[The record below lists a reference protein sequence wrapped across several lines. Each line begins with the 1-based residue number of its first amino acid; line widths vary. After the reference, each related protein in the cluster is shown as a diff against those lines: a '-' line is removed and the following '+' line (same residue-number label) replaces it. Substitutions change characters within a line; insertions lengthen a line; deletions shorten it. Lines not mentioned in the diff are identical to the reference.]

1 MPPSTETSHRYPA
14 DELQRFAQAAIAAT
28 GTGPEQ
34 AAVVARH
41 LVEGNL
47 AGLESHGVMR
57 LRQYY
62 DGVQA
67 GRIDPT
73 ALPSVESETG
83 GTAVVD
89 ANGGWGA
96 LAGYLAVELAERKA
110 RAVGVAAISVKNAA
124 HIGRNGSYVL
134 HLAQQGLVAQIFCG
148 LVAAPFVVP
157 WGGREARFGTNPI
170 AIAIPG
176 SGEPVVMDIA
186 TSATAEGKVQVYR
199 NAGREMPE
207 GLIID
212 AEGNPSTDPNDVY
225 RGGGIL
231 PFGGINGHKG
241 YSLAVMAD
249 LLGGALSG
257 SHVGVRVGEFRN
269 HFLLTAIDPEA
280 LGGSDGMRASVDE
293 YAEWLKSSA
302 LQPGFDEVLMPGEP
316 EARNTEER
324 LRDGV
329 PLDPSTLELLD
340 ALADDIGIDR
350 LSGAAPS

>member
-1 MPPSTETSHRYPA
+1 MPDVNESPIPYPV
-14 DELQRFAQAAIAAT
+14 DELQRFGEAVIAAT
-28 GTGPEQ
+28 GTQSEQ

-62 DGVQA
+62 DGVQV
-67 GRIDPT
+67 GRIDPK
-73 ALPSVESETG
+73 ALPAVESETG

-89 ANGGWGA
+89 AGGGWGA

-134 HLAQQGLVAQIFCG
+134 RLAQQGLVAQIFCG
-148 LVAAPFVVP
+148 LVNAPFVVP

-170 AIAIPG
+170 AIAIPS
-176 SGEPVVMDIA
+176 SGQPVVMDIA

-199 NAGREMPE
+199 NAGREMPT

-225 RGGGIL
+225 QGGGIL
-231 PFGGINGHKG
+231 PFGGLNGHKG

-280 LGGSDGMRASVDE
+280 LGGSERMRSIVDE
-293 YAEWLKSSA
+293 YSDWMKSSA

-316 EARNTEER
+316 EARNAEAR

-340 ALADDIGIDR
+340 ALADEVGIAR
-350 LSGAAPS
+350 LSGSVS